1 MSLMETTIE
10 GTLQP
15 DGTLVLDSKPNLSP
29 GRVTVVLRQ
38 QAKAPSPHDEGWF
51 QFLMS
56 ARQQIEEAGCDFMN
70 DEEVQSHIGWLR
82 ESDQI
87 DELLRQSEAVRRGAE
102 QP

>member
-1 MSLMETTIE
+1 METIVE

-38 QAKAPSPHDEGWF
+38 EAQAPPPQDEGWF
-51 QFLMS
+51 QFLVA
-56 ARQQIEEAGCDFMN
+56 ARKRMEEAGCHFMN
-70 DEEVQSHIGWLR
+70 DEEVQAHIDWLR

-87 DELLRQSEAVRRGAE
+87 DELLRQSDDQRRAAE
-102 QP
+102 QS